1 MAAIAIATTKSN
13 SAVFLY
19 YGLFMFTNLGA
30 FAMLW
35 VSRHKH
41 KIHHARFDHPYE
53 KFAGMINIMPMG
65 AVVMA
70 LFMLSLAGVPP
81 FSVFWGKIYIMSAA
95 VDIGMVWLAIVMGI
109 NSAISAYYYLKLVV
123 YMFLK
128 EPTAGINETT
138 VYYNV
143 SKPLMTVLGI
153 TVFVTVSSIFFVE
166 PLLEYITHMVQISGY

>member
-1 MAAIAIATTKSN
+1 
-13 SAVFLY
+13 
-19 YGLFMFTNLGA
+19 MFTNLGA

-81 FSVFWGKIYIMSAA
+81 FSVFWGKVYIMGSA
-95 VDIGMVWLAIVMGI
+95 VNSGMIWLAIVMGI
-109 NSAISAYYYLKLVV
+109 NSAISAYYYLKLIV
-123 YMFLK
+123 YMFLR
-128 EPTAGINETT
+128 EPSNNTSEET

-153 TVFVTVSSIFFVE
+153 TVLATVSSIFFVD
-166 PLLEYITHMVQISGY
+166 PLLEYITQMVKISGY

>member
-1 MAAIAIATTKSN
+1 
-13 SAVFLY
+13 
-19 YGLFMFTNLGA
+19 
-30 FAMLW
+30 MLW
-35 VSRHKH
+35 VSRHKN

-53 KFAGMINIMPMG
+53 KFSGMINILPMG

-81 FSVFWGKIYIMSAA
+81 FSVFWGKIYIMSSA
-95 VDIGMVWLAIVMGI
+95 VDVGMIWLALIMGI
-109 NSAISAYYYLKLVV
+109 NSAISAYYYLKLIV

-128 EPTAGINETT
+128 EPGEELKTKV

-153 TVFVTVSSIFFVE
+153 TVFVTIGSMFYVD
-166 PLLEYITHMVQISGY
+166 PLLEYITEMVKVSGF